1 MIYLDN
7 NATTRPAPEVVD
19 AVQKTL
25 QGNWGNP
32 SSVHTFGRCAR
43 EALEAARV
51 TVAQEFGAEDPSRI
65 FFTSSGTESI
75 NLAFASLL
83 TQDIRQI
90 IVSATEHSAVL
101 RSAQRW
107 AAGRKVRELPV
118 DSNGKV
124 NLDLLDAWIREDR
137 SLVSIG
143 AANNETG
150 VLADMRAISTCCR
163 QAGAILHIDAVQAA
177 GKIPLDFKTLG
188 CNAASLS
195 AHKFHGP
202 PGCGILYAALP
213 TRADALSNALF
224 PGHQEGGLR
233 AGTENLPA
241 IVGSAVAARR
251 IGHTLKAMADV
262 SRLRDLLETRLLNVI
277 PGAAVHGASV
287 ERIPNT
293 ISLFCPNRN
302 ASDMVATLSSMG
314 LAVSAGAACTN
325 GASPSHVIQAMDF
338 SPERANSTLRFSL
351 CASTTEDEIREAIEL
366 VSKAYAVTLPTFA

>member
-7 NATTRPAPEVVD
+7 NATTRPSPEVVD
-19 AVQKTL
+19 AVLKTL

-32 SSVHTFGRCAR
+32 SSGHTFGRCAR
-43 EALEAARV
+43 EALESARL
-51 TVAQEFGAEDPSRI
+51 TVAQAFGVAYPSQVI
-65 FFTSSGTESI
+65 FTASGTESI
-75 NLAFASLL
+75 NLAFTSLL

-90 IVSATEHSAVL
+90 IISATEHSAVL

-107 AAGRKVRELPV
+107 AAGRTVRVLPV

-124 NLDLLDAWIREDR
+124 NLDFLYAWIRDAR

-143 AANNETG
+143 VANNETG
-150 VLADMRAISTCCR
+150 VLADMQTISMCCR
-163 QAGAILHIDAVQAA
+163 QAGAILHVDAVQAA

-188 CNAASLS
+188 CDAASLS

-241 IVGSAVAARR
+241 IVGSAEAARM
-251 IGHTLKAMADV
+251 IGSTLKSMTDV

-293 ISLFCPNRN
+293 SSLFCPNRN
-302 ASDMVATLSSMG
+302 ASDMVAALSMMG
-314 LAVSAGAACTN
+314 LAVSAGAACSN
-325 GASPSHVIQAMDF
+325 GASPSHVIQAMGF

-351 CASTTEDEIREAIEL
+351 CASTTQDEIREAIEL
-366 VSKAYAVTLPTFA
+366 VTKAYAATLPTFA